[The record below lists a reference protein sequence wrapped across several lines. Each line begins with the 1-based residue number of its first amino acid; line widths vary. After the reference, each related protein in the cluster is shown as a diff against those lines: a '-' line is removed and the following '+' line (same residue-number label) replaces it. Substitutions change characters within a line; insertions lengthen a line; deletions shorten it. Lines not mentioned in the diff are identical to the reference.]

1 MLKRFAKCLAALI
14 CLCGLLGLGAGAY
27 IGNLAFE
34 RFFAAS
40 WDVLLGIENHSRDV
54 QLINDE
60 ARENG
65 WQNVT
70 ITAEDGTVLQGT
82 YIDGE
87 DESGRAVILLHG
99 LYQNRS
105 MCLPYAAIYR
115 KLGYG
120 VLLVDQRG
128 HGESGGKITWGLHEA
143 GDIALWAQW
152 LKEHTPAVKVGLHG
166 VSLGAAMAL
175 LYAGSEAGRDTD
187 FVVADSSYGNIVAL
201 GREKLAAAGGDE
213 RAVWEYDMVMPF
225 FQGAMFY
232 HTRAFLSDIEPA
244 QAVRHIS
251 CPVLFLH
258 GQEDRLVPAKTAW
271 SLYANCRSGRKY
283 IHVFADSPHA
293 VSIDTNRREYV
304 SVVRN
309 FLRANE

>member
-1 MLKRFAKCLAALI
+1 MLKRFAKYLAVLI
-14 CLCGLLGLGAGAY
+14 CLLGLLGLGAGAY

-34 RFFAAS
+34 RFFSAP

-54 QLINDE
+54 QLVNDE

-70 ITAEDGTVLQGT
+70 ITAGDGTALYGT
-82 YIDGE
+82 YIPGE
-87 DESGRAVILLHG
+87 DESDRAVILLHG

-105 MCLPYAAIYR
+105 MCLPYGAIYR
-115 KLGYG
+115 RLGYN
-120 VLLVDQRG
+120 VLLVDLRG
-128 HGESGGKITWGLHEA
+128 HGESGGKITWGLNEP
-143 GDIALWAQW
+143 GDIGLWARW
-152 LKEHTPAVKVGLHG
+152 LKEHTPAAKVGLHG

-175 LYAGSEAGRDTD
+175 LYAGSEDGRDTD

-201 GREKLAAAGGDE
+201 GREKLAAVGGDE
-213 RAVWEYDMVMPF
+213 TAIWEYDMLMPF

-244 QAVRHIS
+244 RAVRSIR

-258 GQEDRLVPAKTAW
+258 GQEDRLVPVKTVW
-271 SLYANCRSGRKY
+271 SLYENCGSPEKY
-283 IHVFADSPHA
+283 IHVFKASPHA
-293 VSIDTNRREYV
+293 VSIDTNRREYMG
-304 SVVRN
+304 VVRD
-309 FLRANE
+309 FLQISE